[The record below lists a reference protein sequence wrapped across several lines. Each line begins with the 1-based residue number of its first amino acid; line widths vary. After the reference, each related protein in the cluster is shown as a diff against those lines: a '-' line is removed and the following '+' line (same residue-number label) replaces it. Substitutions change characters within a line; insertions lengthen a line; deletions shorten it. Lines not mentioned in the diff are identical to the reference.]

1 MDFPTL
7 AILARRYLA
16 IPASSAP
23 SESIFSIAGDIIT
36 KKSNRLSDESFRLI
50 LVLKNWGIPEDILGN
65 PVNYVGEEETRE
77 VETREVETRE
87 EEEEE

>member
-36 KKSNRLSDESFRLI
+36 KKRNRLSDESFRLI
-50 LVLKNWGIPEDILGN
+50 LVLKNWGLPEEILGKSD
-65 PVNYVGEEETRE
+65 NYVGEEETRE
-77 VETREVETRE
+77 VETREE
-87 EEEEE
+87 EEEEEE

>member
-36 KKSNRLSDESFRLI
+36 KKRNRLSDESFRLI
-50 LVLKNWGIPEDILGN
+50 LVLKNWGLPEEILGN
-65 PVNYVGEEETRE
+65 SDNYVGEEETRE
-77 VETREVETRE
+77 VETREE
-87 EEEEE
+87 EEEEEE

>member
-36 KKSNRLSDESFRLI
+36 KKRNRLSDESFRLI
-50 LVLKNWGIPEDILGN
+50 LVLKN
-65 PVNYVGEEETRE
+65 
-77 VETREVETRE
+77 
-87 EEEEE
+87 

>member
-36 KKSNRLSDESFRLI
+36 KKRNRLSDESFRLI
-50 LVLKNWGIPEDILGN
+50 LVLKNWGLPEEILGKLD
-65 PVNYVGEEETRE
+65 NYVGEEETRE
-77 VETREVETRE
+77 E
-87 EEEEE
+87 EEEEEE

>member
-36 KKSNRLSDESFRLI
+36 KKRNRLSDESFRLI
-50 LVLKNWGIPEDILGN
+50 LVLKNWGLPEEILGN
-65 PVNYVGEEETRE
+65 PNNYVGEEETRE
-77 VETREVETRE
+77 VETREE

>member
-7 AILARRYLA
+7 TILARRYLA

-23 SESIFSIAGDIIT
+23 SKSIFSIAGDIIT
-36 KKSNRLSDESFRLI
+36 KKRNRLSDESFRLI
-50 LVLKNWGIPEDILGN
+50 LVLKNWRLPEEILGN
-65 PVNYVGEEETRE
+65 SDNYVGEEETRE
-77 VETREVETRE
+77 VETREE